1 MQGSSD
7 SESHALAASES
18 AHHSVGAGVR
28 RAVWRVV
35 RATVVVK
42 AAASEMTSSVAKV
55 TTAHAG
61 HATSAEAAHVASAEA
76 THVASAKAAH
86 MAAATS
92 TTTTVSAATATATA
106 TAGLCISGKKAA
118 GKPGVCQNHYPS
130 SSHDILLWNGR
141 DFPPQ
146 DLVRRCRFRGRQTP
160 TSRWTEDEDT
170 YLPFLLNSRSII
182 QIDQPAL
189 LEPKLSVRQI
199 NSWT

>member
-1 MQGSSD
+1 
-7 SESHALAASES
+7 
-18 AHHSVGAGVR
+18 
-28 RAVWRVV
+28 
-35 RATVVVK
+35 
-42 AAASEMTSSVAKV
+42 MTSSVAKV

-61 HATSAEAAHVASAEA
+61 HATSAEAADMASAEA

-86 MAAATS
+86 MAATTS
-92 TTTTVSAATATATA
+92 TSVSAATATAT
-106 TAGLCISGKKAA
+106 TGLCVSGKEAA
-118 GKPGVCQNHYPS
+118 GKHCACQNHYHS

-182 QIDQPAL
+182 RIDHPAR

>member
-7 SESHALAASES
+7 SESHALAAFES

-28 RAVWRVV
+28 RTVWRVV

-61 HATSAEAAHVASAEA
+61 HATSAEA

-92 TTTTVSAATATATA
+92 TTPTVSAATATA

-118 GKPGVCQNHYPS
+118 GKHCACQNHYYS

-182 QIDQPAL
+182 RIDHPAR

-199 NSWT
+199 NSWA

>member
-1 MQGSSD
+1 
-7 SESHALAASES
+7 
-18 AHHSVGAGVR
+18 
-28 RAVWRVV
+28 
-35 RATVVVK
+35 
-42 AAASEMTSSVAKV
+42 MTSSVAKV

-61 HATSAEAAHVASAEA
+61 HATSAEAADMASAEA

-92 TTTTVSAATATATA
+92 TTVSAATATA

-118 GKPGVCQNHYPS
+118 GKHCACQNHYHS

-182 QIDQPAL
+182 RIDHPAR

>member
-1 MQGSSD
+1 
-7 SESHALAASES
+7 
-18 AHHSVGAGVR
+18 
-28 RAVWRVV
+28 
-35 RATVVVK
+35 
-42 AAASEMTSSVAKV
+42 MTSSVAKV

-61 HATSAEAAHVASAEA
+61 HATSAEAADMASAEA

-92 TTTTVSAATATATA
+92 TSVSAATATAT
-106 TAGLCISGKKAA
+106 TGLCVSGKEAA
-118 GKPGVCQNHYPS
+118 GKHCACQNHYHS

-182 QIDQPAL
+182 RIDHPAR
-189 LEPKLSVRQI
+189 LEPELSVRQI

>member
-1 MQGSSD
+1 
-7 SESHALAASES
+7 
-18 AHHSVGAGVR
+18 
-28 RAVWRVV
+28 
-35 RATVVVK
+35 
-42 AAASEMTSSVAKV
+42 MTSSVAKV

-61 HATSAEAAHVASAEA
+61 HATSA
-76 THVASAKAAH
+76 KAAH

-92 TTTTVSAATATATA
+92 TTVSAATA

-118 GKPGVCQNHYPS
+118 GKHCACQNHYHS
-130 SSHDILLWNGR
+130 SSHDILLCNGR

-146 DLVRRCRFRGRQTP
+146 DLVRHCRFRGRQTP

-182 QIDQPAL
+182 RIDHPAR

>member
-1 MQGSSD
+1 
-7 SESHALAASES
+7 
-18 AHHSVGAGVR
+18 
-28 RAVWRVV
+28 
-35 RATVVVK
+35 
-42 AAASEMTSSVAKV
+42 MTSSVAKV

-61 HATSAEAAHVASAEA
+61 HATSAEAADMASAEA

-92 TTTTVSAATATATA
+92 TTVSAATATA

-118 GKPGVCQNHYPS
+118 GKHCACQNHYHS

-182 QIDQPAL
+182 RIDHPAR

-199 NSWT
+199 NSWA

>member
-1 MQGSSD
+1 
-7 SESHALAASES
+7 
-18 AHHSVGAGVR
+18 
-28 RAVWRVV
+28 
-35 RATVVVK
+35 
-42 AAASEMTSSVAKV
+42 MTSSVAKV

-61 HATSAEAAHVASAEA
+61 HATSAEAADMASAEA

-92 TTTTVSAATATATA
+92 TSVSAATATAT
-106 TAGLCISGKKAA
+106 TGLCVSGKEAA
-118 GKPGVCQNHYPS
+118 GKHCACQNHYHS

-182 QIDQPAL
+182 RIDHPAR

>member
-1 MQGSSD
+1 
-7 SESHALAASES
+7 
-18 AHHSVGAGVR
+18 
-28 RAVWRVV
+28 
-35 RATVVVK
+35 
-42 AAASEMTSSVAKV
+42 MTSSVAKV

-61 HATSAEAAHVASAEA
+61 HATSAEAADMASAEA

-92 TTTTVSAATATATA
+92 TTVSAATA

-118 GKPGVCQNHYPS
+118 GKHCACQNHYHS

-182 QIDQPAL
+182 RIDHPAR

>member
-7 SESHALAASES
+7 SESHALGASES

-61 HATSAEAAHVASAEA
+61 HATSAEAADMASAEA

-92 TTTTVSAATATATA
+92 TTVSAATATA

-118 GKPGVCQNHYPS
+118 GKHCACQNHYHS
-130 SSHDILLWNGR
+130 SSHDILLWNWRG
-141 DFPPQ
+141 FPPQ

-182 QIDQPAL
+182 QIDQPAR
-189 LEPKLSVRQI
+189 LEPKLSVCQI

>member
-28 RAVWRVV
+28 RTVWRVV

-61 HATSAEAAHVASAEA
+61 HATSAEAADMASAEATHVASAEA

-86 MAAATS
+86 MA
-92 TTTTVSAATATATA
+92 TATA

-118 GKPGVCQNHYPS
+118 GKHCACQNHYHS

-182 QIDQPAL
+182 RIDHPAR

-199 NSWT
+199 NSWA